1 VRNQAC
7 FRAWRVGVILAS
19 ADDMSRPLRLQGS
32 GLIYH
37 VMTRGNN
44 KMPVFLDDLDYARHL
59 QILDETRERFE
70 LDLWL
75 YCEMPNHSHLVFRT
89 RQPNLSRAM
98 HFLDGKYAQWWNR
111 RHGHVGHV
119 FQARFKA
126 QIVDAC
132 TYLLRLCRYVLANP
146 VRANLVSH
154 PSHWPWSCYGAL
166 TGTRAGCVDI
176 QSLSEAIDPDHPAGV
191 RAHLCAY
198 VDGWTRDEEIADL
211 IRSDRRVIGSDA
223 FARQFAGR
231 ARRASREVPAH
242 ERRTGSSG
250 LAQLLADS
258 VQRGEGVVAGV
269 YAAYDLDYT
278 LTEIAHC
285 AGLGTSTVTRLVK
298 ARLRAD
304 ARPRLV
310 PQHAGLGSI

>member
-1 VRNQAC
+1 
-7 FRAWRVGVILAS
+7 
-19 ADDMSRPLRLQGS
+19 MSRPLRIQGS

-59 QILDETRERFE
+59 QILDEARERFE

-89 RQPNLSRAM
+89 RLPNLSRTI
-98 HFLDGKYAQWWNR
+98 HFLNGKYAQWWNR
-111 RHGHVGHV
+111 RHGRVGHV

-166 TGTRAGCVDI
+166 TGTRASCVDI
-176 QSLSEAIDPDHPAGV
+176 QSLSEAIDPDHAAGV
-191 RAHLCAY
+191 RRQLCDY
-198 VDGWTRDEEIADL
+198 VDGYARDEEIADL
-211 IRSDRRVIGSDA
+211 ISRDSRVLGSAA
-223 FARQFAGR
+223 FAEQFASR
-231 ARRASREVPAH
+231 ARRSSREVPAR
-242 ERRTGSSG
+242 ERRTGSAG

-269 YAAYDLDYT
+269 YAAYDLNYT

-285 AGLGTSTVTRLVK
+285 AGLGASTVTRLVK
-298 ARLRAD
+298 ARLMAGAVSRLAPRHAD
-304 ARPRLV
+304 
-310 PQHAGLGSI
+310 HGST